1 MVESWTPTWPP
12 LSVVHPP
19 SWEIFIQKRR
29 SPLYVNW
36 FTTTQKTLSKASFLM
51 HQILASKIV
60 HSFEIETEISFA
72 KWAFSLCTV
81 TLTFHFCLPILL
93 PFCLLIY
100 ACKALPNMLC
110 MNQGS
115 KKERVNILNL
125 FKVNDTWRGGIGP
138 STQQK
143 CWGSSCYGF

>member
-1 MVESWTPTWPP
+1 MNTNLTPTKCC
-12 LSVVHPP
+12 P
-19 SWEIFIQKRR
+19 SSIMRDFHTKETFSFI
-29 SPLYVNW
+29 NW